1 MPDPSDP
8 HGHWDHAPTPDDR
21 PLPDELRAAAADAEA
36 AMTERAD
43 AARQLADAIDPKP
56 SVADLV
62 GQLDATEAAA
72 QAELRTDTTDQAPDP
87 NSAQQ
92 AAEAAAQLGTMPPGS
107 LALLGPEV
115 GSQVRHQVLP
125 DGTAMLVLRL
135 EHASGSTIVGL
146 SLGHAMTLS
155 NNLRSEH
162 RKAELATRGGGNG
175 KLIVPNGMKLPPPGD
190 LRAPGQ

>member
-1 MPDPSDP
+1 MDP
-8 HGHWDHAPTPDDR
+8 HMNERQEGHV
-21 PLPDELRAAAADAEA
+21 PDEQPYKPT
-36 AMTERAD
+36 TE
-43 AARQLADAIDPKP
+43 P
-56 SVADLV
+56 
-62 GQLDATEAAA
+62 
-72 QAELRTDTTDQAPDP
+72 ELHTDTTDQAPNPDDP
-87 NSAQQ
+87 TQ
-92 AAEAAAQLGTMPPGS
+92 AAEAAQQLGAMPPGA

-115 GSQVRHQVLP
+115 GSQVTHQVLP
-125 DGTAMLVLRL
+125 DGTAMLVLRI
-135 EHASGSTIVGL
+135 EHATGSTIVGL